1 LLEAVGKTVKRE
13 MITHIVPFD
22 DAPAFLAELVE
33 TRPEF
38 LQIVF
43 KVAD

>member
-1 LLEAVGKTVKRE
+1 
-13 MITHIVPFD
+13 VPFN
-22 DAPAFLAELVE
+22 DAPAFLGELVN